1 MTVTEGVPGGGP
13 AGEVGAGRAGAA
25 TGGPTGPGRL
35 RIALL
40 GYRADPRCGGQGVY
54 LRHLSRELVGLGHEV
69 TVLAGPPFPDLDAR
83 VGYQPLPA
91 LGWFPPPAGAAEPVL
106 RRPLRTWPDVVEAA
120 RSVTGHYGEPQGFS
134 LRAARWLEAR
144 RGAFDVVHD
153 NQSLGPAIGRLARRG
168 WPVVATVHHP
178 LTVDRRVAL
187 EACVDRRQA
196 AWVRRWWSFVD
207 EQARVARS
215 LPAVL
220 TVSAASGADVVDDLG
235 VAPGRVRIVPVGCD
249 PTAFRPLPDVA
260 RVPGRLLAVSSAD
273 VPLKGLVH
281 LVEALGR
288 LRSVVPGAHL
298 VVVSRVPA
306 SGAVAEAIARLGLG
320 DRVRFVRGLTEDE
333 LVAEHARAEVAV
345 VPSLYEG
352 FSLPAV
358 EAMACGTALVAT
370 TGGALPEVVGPDG
383 GAGLLVPPADPAA
396 LAEALV
402 RALGDAGL
410 RARLGAAGR
419 RRALD
424 RFTWRRCAEGTV
436 DVYREVLA
444 ARSGRGSGFPV
455 GGPTG

>member
-1 MTVTEGVPGGGP
+1 MAVTDGVPGGGP
-13 AGEVGAGRAGAA
+13 VGEAGAGGS
-25 TGGPTGPGRL
+25 PGRPL
-35 RIALL
+35 RVALL

-54 LRHLSRELVGLGHEV
+54 LRNLSRELVGLGHDV
-69 TVLAGPPFPDLDAR
+69 TVLAGPPYPELDGG

-91 LGWFPPPAGAAEPVL
+91 LGWFPPPAGATDPIV
-106 RRPLRTWPDVVEAA
+106 RRPLRSWPDVVEAW
-120 RSVTGHYGEPQGFS
+120 RSLSGRFGEPQGFS
-134 LRAARWLEAR
+134 LRAARWLAPR
-144 RGAFDVVHD
+144 RHAFDLVHD
-153 NQSLGPAIGRLARRG
+153 NQTLAPALGRLAARG

-178 LTVDRRVAL
+178 LTVDRRAAL
-187 EACVDRRQA
+187 AGCVDHRQE

-207 EQARVARS
+207 EQGAVARR

-220 TVSAASGADVVDDLG
+220 TVSSASGADAVEDLG
-235 VAPGRVRIVPVGCD
+235 LAPERLRVVPVGCD
-249 PTAFRPLPDVA
+249 PASFRPLPGVA

-281 LVEALGR
+281 LIEALAR
-288 LRSVVPGAHL
+288 VRTVVPAAHL

-306 SGAVAEAIARLGLG
+306 SGVVAEAIDRLGLG
-320 DRVRFVRGLTEDE
+320 AHVDFVRGLSEEE

-383 GAGLLVPPADPAA
+383 EAGLLVPPADPAA
-396 LAEALV
+396 LASALE
-402 RALGDAGL
+402 RALSSAAL
-410 RARLGAAGR
+410 RDRLGSIGR
-419 RRALD
+419 QRVLD

-436 DVYREVLA
+436 AVYREVLA
-444 ARSGRGSGFPV
+444 ARGGVGSGFPAGV
-455 GGPTG
+455 PTG